1 MKLTESKLRSVIR
14 EELQKV
20 LRQKGQMNELSYR
33 EDKMRELLSREPK
46 LERIR
51 QEGGHDLKRM
61 FNQYVKR
68 NKKMKRKYKQA
79 SPQS

>member
-1 MKLTESKLRSVIR
+1 MKLTESKLRKIVR
-14 EELQKV
+14 EELQKIAKK
-20 LRQKGQMNELSYR
+20 QQMNELSYR

-51 QEGGHDLKRM
+51 REAGHDLKRM

-68 NKKMKRKYKQA
+68 NKEMKRKYKQA